1 MNFDR
6 IFDIVYTVYNMTVT
20 VNSKK
25 KIWLHN
31 CLVSDYHSTEYGPI
45 FFYKVNNYCLLNMFR
60 NTWQSPLRGT
70 EKQTQTIQTLIG

>member
-45 FFYKVNNYCLLNMFR
+45 FFTK
-60 NTWQSPLRGT
+60 
-70 EKQTQTIQTLIG
+70 